1 MEEKEEEVR
10 GKPIGYCYQKK
21 DCTGTKCSNSKVE
34 ERVCKN
40 LGYCKSWKNS
50 ETGKCVNF

>member
-10 GKPIGYCYQKK
+10 GPIGYCYQKR

-34 ERVCKN
+34 EKVCKD

-50 ETGKCVNF
+50 ETGNCVNF